1 MLVYMLLM
9 RIFTHLQSVNK
20 FSLMSSIIY
29 NIVNCG
35 YMDFRHDKSM
45 EKSNVITI
53 QRKKL

>member
-53 QRKKL
+53 PRKKL